1 MHIGN
6 IFPYLDWS
14 KTLTELVKPV
24 QHMNCFLDS
33 EIEEAIS
40 LNLKK
45 KHCKWK
51 TSFWMA

>member
-45 KHCKWK
+45 K
-51 TSFWMA
+51 TL